1 MAQTPIPLTRERDTL
16 TLSEL
21 ADRLSIGKTRAYEL
35 AQKNDLPIPT
45 LRIGRE
51 YRFSRR
57 TLERWLESDQAAD
70 ADNAA

>member
-1 MAQTPIPLTRERDTL
+1 MGPTPIPLTRERDTL

-35 AQKNDLPIPT
+35 AQKNSLPIPT

-57 TLERWLESDQAAD
+57 ALERWLESDHATD